1 MNFFKIFF
9 NDLLIYMFLI
19 FKIFFVLIIK
29 RIEKYR
35 PKRLE
40 ELISHE
46 NIIKTSILL
55 IVY

>member
-1 MNFFKIFF
+1 MDFFKLI
-9 NDLLIYMFLI
+9 NDLLIYI
-19 FKIFFVLIIK
+19 FKKFLLFFLVIK

-55 IVY
+55 III